1 MYPKSALCLFMCCSS
16 GSHLLIQPVNSPHLV
31 ASALQLLGLSGR
43 EAVEWTPA
51 VNQEAAARGCCV
63 PPITISSSQALAY
76 LADLA
81 AVPTRRQV
89 GTRCIDSYIDA
100 GYYFKPDSCR
110 NP

>member
-1 MYPKSALCLFMCCSS
+1 VLRTFTFWTFCSQSLPCATNKLCPA

-31 ASALQLLGLSGR
+31 ESAPQLLRLSGQ

-51 VNQEAAARGCCV
+51 VTQEAAARGCCV
-63 PPITISSSQALAY
+63 PPMTISSRQALAY

-89 GTRCIDSYIDA
+89 TGCYVT
-100 GYYFKPDSCR
+100 FVQLVF
-110 NP
+110 